1 VLEIHAAHGYLLHE
15 FLSPLCNT
23 RNDKYGGDRA
33 GRMRF
38 PLEVVEA
45 VRAVWPEDKPL
56 FMRISA
62 IDAAEGGWDLDDS
75 VALAA
80 AVKERGVDVV
90 DCSSGGIA
98 GAVTAQLVPRVP
110 GFQVPFAAE
119 IRRRTG
125 ILTQAVGLIRDPH
138 HAERVL
144 EEGDADLVAVAR
156 EALFDPNWPLHAAQ
170 ALGADPDYAAWPE
183 QYGWWLTRRQKVI
196 DLSREAGMMP

>member
-1 VLEIHAAHGYLLHE
+1 
-15 FLSPLCNT
+15 
-23 RNDKYGGDRA
+23 
-33 GRMRF
+33 
-38 PLEVVEA
+38 
-45 VRAVWPEDKPL
+45 
-56 FMRISA
+56 
-62 IDAAEGGWDLDDS
+62 

-138 HAERVL
+138 HAERIL
-144 EEGDADLVAVAR
+144 AEGGADLVAVAR